1 VASDV
6 SEHDGGTADPRP
18 FANANDVA
26 PRRLFPNRA
35 IEIVEPVSRPAAW
48 HMHSC
53 AEENVAL
60 EVDQSEVAS
69 GPDID
74 IRLQPRIGLTEYGPE
89 LHRD

>member
-6 SEHDGGTADPRP
+6 SKHHGGTSDPRP
-18 FANANDVA
+18 FANANDIA
-26 PRRLFPNRA
+26 PHGLFPDRA
-35 IEIVEPVSRPAAW
+35 IGIVEPVSSPAAW
-48 HMHSC
+48 HMYSC
-53 AEENVAL
+53 AEKNIAF

-74 IRLQPRIGLTEYGPE
+74 IRVQPRIGLTEYGPE